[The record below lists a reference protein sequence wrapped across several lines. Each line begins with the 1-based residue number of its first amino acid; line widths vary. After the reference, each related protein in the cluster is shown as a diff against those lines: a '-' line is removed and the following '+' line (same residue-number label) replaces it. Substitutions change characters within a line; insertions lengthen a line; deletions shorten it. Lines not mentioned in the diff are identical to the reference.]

1 MRVSLCLCCKYNHF
15 IARVNENSATLQ
27 VLHAAMPSDQVPYA
41 LAGAVV
47 GLAVASQ
54 PRQPVHSMDAV
65 FRTCSA
71 EAPLACLALGIVR
84 AVDVERGLLYLLTPL
99 SEAAMLLVD
108 TLQVK
113 PVPHFNLDFI
123 FWSYH
128 FQ

>member
-1 MRVSLCLCCKYNHF
+1 
-15 IARVNENSATLQ
+15 
-27 VLHAAMPSDQVPYA
+27 MPSDQIPYA

-54 PRQPVHSMDAV
+54 LRHPVHTMDAL
-65 FRTCSA
+65 FRTSSS
-71 EAPLACLALGIVR
+71 EAPLACHALGIVR

-113 PVPHFNLDFI
+113 RSSHR
-123 FWSYH
+123 
-128 FQ
+128 